1 MLNKLKSYYE
11 SNKEKIEYV
20 ISKLDIAI
28 LILYGLFVFE
38 AFLRSTTFEINW
50 HPYYHMS
57 LKVILILLV
66 FSKSML
72 KFVDNIP
79 LYMLLGFCSVGFL
92 LAYLQGNHGILLELI
107 LFTIAFV
114 DVDFDKVI
122 TVFTIVLGVSLL
134 IIVLGSQTNILNNL
148 IYSHE
153 QGTKKMAF
161 GIHYTTNFASYIL
174 YLCFAWSFIRKSSIS
189 FIEISSMY
197 ALSYGIHLYCDAKTS
212 TICLL
217 GFSTLI
223 LLYKLILAFNP
234 RCVKKCNF
242 IYLSTT
248 IIISLST
255 LVCAFASIFLSYIY
269 TPDNNILHR
278 LDTLLT
284 NRLRL
289 GNETFQNYNI
299 AFFGQNIE
307 MTGSGGFSFFWL
319 NNTSLGKYGYNFID
333 SSYISILF
341 RYGLFVFICVMVL
354 FTLTSFVARKHN
366 DYITLVII
374 AIIAVHSI
382 MEHHLLD
389 FNYNPFMF
397 LLISSY
403 YGKHNSKNKLNK
415 SDITVSKKL
424 LQDDLDVIT
433 TSNKEVQA

>member
-11 SNKEKIEYV
+11 YNKEQIEYV

-57 LKVILILLV
+57 LKVILILLA
-66 FSKSML
+66 FGKSLL
-72 KFVDNIP
+72 KFIDNIP

-114 DVDFDKVI
+114 DIDYKNLI
-122 TVFTIVLGVSLL
+122 TIFTAILSLSLL
-134 IIVLGSQTNILNNL
+134 IIVTGSQVGILNNL
-148 IYSHE
+148 VYTTYEGVTRIS
-153 QGTKKMAF
+153 F
-161 GIHYTTNFASYIL
+161 GVHYPTNFASYIL
-174 YLCFAWSFIRKSSIS
+174 FLCLAWGFNRKQKISYIELFIMFTFAYTIHHFCAARTSSLCLTTFSCILFLYKITQNNS
-189 FIEISSMY
+189 VKKLFS
-197 ALSYGIHLYCDAKTS
+197 HLFYK
-212 TICLL
+212 
-217 GFSTLI
+217 I
-223 LLYKLILAFNP
+223 LLYPIVFA
-234 RCVKKCNF
+234 VV
-242 IYLSTT
+242 LSS
-248 IIISLST
+248 IIS
-255 LVCAFASIFLSYIY
+255 IGLSYAW
-269 TPDNNILHR
+269 TPNNNFLFKINQMISGR
-278 LDTLLT
+278 LLLSKEIF
-284 NRLRL
+284 NNYDIKLL
-289 GNETFQNYNI
+289 GQH
-299 AFFGQNIE
+299 IE
-307 MTGSGGFSFFWL
+307 MRGNGGYSLFWVY
-319 NNTSLGKYGYNFID
+319 NESMDNPNYNFID
-333 SSYISILF
+333 SSYLSILF
-341 RYGLFVFICVMVL
+341 RYGLFVFICVIAL
-354 FTLTSFVARKHN
+354 FTLTSFVARKHH
-366 DYITLVII
+366 DYITLIII

-415 SDITVSKKL
+415 SDITTSKKL